1 MKRVVLG
8 LVLLLAG
15 ARALDVLFVG
25 NSHTYVNDLPALF
38 RGLSEAG
45 GFVVRTAT
53 SAPGGYA
60 LHQHVAYQPTLDS
73 ISGRQWDY
81 VVLQEQSQI
90 PAINWCRD
98 SLMHPAARSLDALI
112 AARGAQTAFYLTW
125 GWRDGGTH
133 TYGGHSSPGF
143 RDYFEMQDSVSVSYR
158 MIADELAAVLVP
170 VGEAWRNARLLNPSI
185 DLWQDD
191 ECHATLKGTYLG
203 ACVFYAVLHGDD
215 PTGLAFHGGLS
226 PADAR
231 WLQEVAWQTVSGIAE
246 RPAEAVEGAGLVVPS
261 PLRPGMSLRCRQT
274 IRLFAPDGRLVA
286 ELRPRDGRVAWDG
299 RDRRGRQVPAGVY
312 LYAGG
317 GAARPVVL
325 ATGSRGAGR

>member
-1 MKRVVLG
+1 MRLA
-8 LVLLLAG
+8 LVLLCALAAG
-15 ARALDVLFVG
+15 APAMDVLFVG
-25 NSHTYVNDLPALF
+25 NSHTYVNDLPVLF

-45 GFVVRTAT
+45 GWPVNVEM
-53 SAPGGYA
+53 SAPGGYS
-60 LHQHVAYQPTLDS
+60 LKQHSIYQPTIGL
-73 ISGRQWDY
+73 INGTAWDY

-98 SLMHPAARSLDALI
+98 SLMHPAARSLEALI

-125 GWRDGGTH
+125 GWRDGGVQ
-133 TYGGHSSPGF
+133 TYGGHSSPDF
-143 RDYFEMQDSVSVSYR
+143 RDYFEMQDSVTVSYR

-170 VGEAWRNARLLNPSI
+170 VGEAWRNARLLNPGI

-203 ACVFYAVLHGDD
+203 ACVFYAVLHGED

-246 RPAEAVEGAGLVVPS
+246 RPVEAVGGAGLVVPS

-274 IRLFAPDGRLVA
+274 IRLFAPDGRLAA
-286 ELRPRDGRVAWDG
+286 ELRPRDGRVTWDG
-299 RDRRGRQVPAGVY
+299 RDCRGRPVPAGVY
-312 LYAGG
+312 LCVGG
-317 GAARPVVL
+317 GVARPVVL
-325 ATGSRGAGR
+325 APGSRGAGR